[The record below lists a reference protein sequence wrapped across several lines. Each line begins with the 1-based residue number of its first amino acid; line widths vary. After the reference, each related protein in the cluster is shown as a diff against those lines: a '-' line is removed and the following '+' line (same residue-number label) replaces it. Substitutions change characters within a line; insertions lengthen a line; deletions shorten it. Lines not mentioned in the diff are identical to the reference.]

1 MLVLTDEGGYGHGVE
16 LRREGMD
23 DIIKWMIQEDGW
35 PKKMDGPRRWMVQ
48 EDGWSKKMDGPRRW
62 MA

>member
-23 DIIKWMIQEDGW
+23 D
-35 PKKMDGPRRWMVQ
+35 PK
-48 EDGWSKKMDGPRRW
+48 RW
-62 MA
+62 MAPENG